1 MIQKLGDI
9 DALLEKHDTYRHHC
23 LNLIAS
29 ENYASKRVRG
39 YLCSD
44 FNNRYGCYTTLKP
57 EEREYTGNKPLPRAF
72 PAEKSLASTEYE
84 TQNDEPL
91 A

>member
-57 EEREYTGNKPLPRAF
+57 EEREYTGNKYINEFEL
-72 PAEKSLASTEYE
+72 E
-84 TQNDEPL
+84 THEL
-91 A
+91 VR